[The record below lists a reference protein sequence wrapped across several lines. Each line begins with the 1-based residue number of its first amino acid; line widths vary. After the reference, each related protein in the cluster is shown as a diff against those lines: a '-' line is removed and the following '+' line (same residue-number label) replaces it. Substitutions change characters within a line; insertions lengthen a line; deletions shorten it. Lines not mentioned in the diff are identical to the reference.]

1 MKAFFAGWV
10 ILKKMDEQSTK
21 VISYLNRIYP
31 LKLFTDLQKEAIASN
46 APVVRFEEGSALY
59 QEGKPA
65 TDFFMI
71 LSGQVRLTIPVYEDD
86 PEGGEISL
94 GDLEPGDLFGLEALE
109 EGSEYLAN
117 AISLSALTVV
127 RFNLE
132 FIDPFFEENAIPYSV
147 LMVML
152 SSWKL
157 FMKLELPWRN
167 PEEAVLFIAR
177 RHLFFLVRRLL
188 LPLPVFMISLGVLI
202 FLILSNLPGTILV
215 GVIAGLVALIT
226 GLWAIWNYI
235 DWTNDYSILTNQRV
249 VFLEKVILLYDNRM
263 ETPLDAILSTS
274 VDSTQFGRILGY
286 GDVVLKTYTGTLI
299 FPDLAMW
306 ETVRL
311 LIDDRRA
318 RARDAN
324 LQAEKQTL
332 QNVVRQRLRLAPPAA
347 TAPLKAAK
355 PEDRRPSLA
364 EFLANVFRMRSEKS
378 GVITYRTHWFIL
390 MRRMFFPGLALIG
403 VMAIP
408 ILRFLGILSFF
419 SDLAF
424 WAVMLIV
431 GLLEFFWLW
440 YRYEDWANDIYIVS
454 DEQIVDIYKRPLGQ
468 EEKRMAPLKSIQS
481 VEFERLGIIGLFL
494 NYGTVFI
501 RIGDTRFTFD
511 EVYNPSEVQ
520 RDLFRRI
527 AAQTERDRRKEAED
541 ERQRILDVLEAYH
554 EVMNPPP
561 PSNAGR
567 SAGESQKPG

>member
-1 MKAFFAGWV
+1 
-10 ILKKMDEQSTK
+10 MDEQSTK
-21 VISYLNRIYP
+21 VLGYLNRIYP
-31 LKLFTDLQKEAIASN
+31 LKLFTDLQKEAIASS
-46 APVVRFEEGSALY
+46 APVVRFEEGIALY

-65 TDFFMI
+65 TDFFLI

-86 PEGGEISL
+86 PEGGEIYL

-117 AISLSALTVV
+117 AISLSGLTVV
-127 RFNLE
+127 RFKLE
-132 FIDPFFEENAIPYSV
+132 FINPFFEENAIPYSA

-157 FMKLELPWRN
+157 FMKIELPWRN
-167 PEEAVLFIAR
+167 SEESVLFIAR
-177 RHLFFLVRRLL
+177 RHPFFLVKRLFL
-188 LPLPVFMISLGVLI
+188 SLPLFLISLGMLI

-226 GLWAIWNYI
+226 GLLAIWNYI
-235 DWTNDYSILTNQRV
+235 DWTNDYSILTNQRA

-274 VDSTQFGRILGY
+274 VDSTQIGRILGY
-286 GDVVLKTYTGTLI
+286 GDVILKTYTGTLI
-299 FPDLAMW
+299 FPDVAMW

-332 QNVVRQRLRLAPPAA
+332 QTVVRQRLRLAPPAA
-347 TAPLKAAK
+347 PAPVKAAK

-364 EFLANVFRMRSEKS
+364 EFLANLFRMRSEKS

-390 MRRMFFPGLALIG
+390 MRRMFFPVLALFG
-403 VMAIP
+403 VLAIP
-408 ILRFLGILSFF
+408 ILRFLGVFSFL

-424 WAVMLIV
+424 WPVMVVI
-431 GLLEFFWLW
+431 GLLEIFWLW

-468 EEKRMAPLKSIQS
+468 EEKRVAPLKSIQS
-481 VEFERLGIIGLFL
+481 VEFERLGIIGLVL

-527 AAQTERDRRKEAED
+527 AAQTDRDRRKEDEA

-554 EVMNPPP
+554 EVIKPLPPP
-561 PSNAGR
+561 NVGSP
-567 SAGESQKPG
+567 AGENQKPG